1 MYPSFSTIKY
11 FYQINCYTN
20 EDIQTYVALDVI
32 SKDQYKEITNED
44 YPSSEVI
51 PEETEL

>member
-20 EDIQTYVALDVI
+20 EDIQTYVELNAITVE
-32 SKDQYKEITNED
+32 QYTEITGEE
-44 YPSSEVI
+44 YPVE
-51 PEETEL
+51 PQA